1 MSSGIGLGLLGV
13 GNVGSAVA
21 RNLDA
26 RAEAL
31 ERQLGRPITIQ
42 RALVRDLDKPRD
54 APIPADRLTTDPAA
68 VIDDP
73 DVDVIVEV
81 LGGVEPAQQYLR
93 RALEAGKHVVT
104 ANKEVMAAHGVDL
117 LQLAADRDLDLYF
130 EASVGGGIPLIGP
143 FRQDLA
149 ANEIEEVH
157 AILNGTTNYILS
169 QMAEHGRSYA
179 DALAEAQQLG
189 YAEPDPTNDVE
200 GHDTAFKLAILA
212 TLAFKGRVAPTDVY
226 REGITQLSQADFTYA
241 AELGYSIKLLA
252 IAKRRG
258 TTIEARVHPA
268 LVQRDFLLGQVEGVY
283 NAVRISGDLLGRA
296 MFMGRGA
303 GPQPTSSAIV
313 SDLIDLG
320 HNIRRAAHNRIPVL
334 LDRPVSVIP
343 IEEVLSRYYLRL
355 WVQDRPGVLARI
367 AAICGEHEISIASVL
382 QKEVDPDARRA
393 ELVLLT
399 HDAREADW
407 QPALRRI
414 TALDVV
420 PKVASV
426 IRIEDL
432 LE

>member
-1 MSSGIGLGLLGV
+1 MAQPSK
-13 GNVGSAVA
+13 
-21 RNLDA
+21 
-26 RAEAL
+26 RA
-31 ERQLGRPITIQ
+31 
-42 RALVRDLDKPRD
+42 
-54 APIPADRLTTDPAA
+54 
-68 VIDDP
+68 
-73 DVDVIVEV
+73 
-81 LGGVEPAQQYLR
+81 
-93 RALEAGKHVVT
+93 
-104 ANKEVMAAHGVDL
+104 
-117 LQLAADRDLDLYF
+117 
-130 EASVGGGIPLIGP
+130 S
-143 FRQDLA
+143 
-149 ANEIEEVH
+149 
-157 AILNGTTNYILS
+157 
-169 QMAEHGRSYA
+169 
-179 DALAEAQQLG
+179 
-189 YAEPDPTNDVE
+189 
-200 GHDTAFKLAILA
+200 
-212 TLAFKGRVAPTDVY
+212 
-226 REGITQLSQADFTYA
+226 
-241 AELGYSIKLLA
+241 
-252 IAKRRG
+252 
-258 TTIEARVHPA
+258 HPA

-355 WVQDRPGVLARI
+355 WVRDRPGVLARI